1 MNITKVTNK
10 QRVQFDF
17 SPEALQRLE
26 DLKEKVDATTKAEVI
41 RNALKIYEWFAT
53 QIDPTSIIEVKDQE
67 GNTIFRIPAKV
78 LLSQKA
84 WIIGFVSNS
93 DIILNSARG
102 FAHNVEYMLTPDLV
116 VATSRLRSLP

>member
-26 DLKEKVDATTKAEVI
+26 DLKEKVDASTKAEVV

-78 LLSQKA
+78 LLS
-84 WIIGFVSNS
+84 
-93 DIILNSARG
+93 
-102 FAHNVEYMLTPDLV
+102 
-116 VATSRLRSLP
+116 

>member
-17 SPEALQRLE
+17 SPGALQRLE

-53 QIDPTSIIEVKDQE
+53 QIDPSSIIEVKDQE

-78 LLSQKA
+78 LLS
-84 WIIGFVSNS
+84 
-93 DIILNSARG
+93 
-102 FAHNVEYMLTPDLV
+102 
-116 VATSRLRSLP
+116 

>member
-26 DLKEKVDATTKAEVI
+26 DLKEKVDASTKAEVI

-53 QIDPTSIIEVKDQE
+53 QIDPNSIIEVKDQE

-78 LLSQKA
+78 LL
-84 WIIGFVSNS
+84 
-93 DIILNSARG
+93 L
-102 FAHNVEYMLTPDLV
+102 
-116 VATSRLRSLP
+116 

>member
-1 MNITKVTNK
+1 MNSTKVTNK

-53 QIDPTSIIEVKDQE
+53 QLDPNSIIEVQDQE

-78 LLSQKA
+78 LLS
-84 WIIGFVSNS
+84 
-93 DIILNSARG
+93 
-102 FAHNVEYMLTPDLV
+102 
-116 VATSRLRSLP
+116 

>member
-26 DLKEKVDATTKAEVI
+26 DLKEKVDAATKAEVV

-78 LLSQKA
+78 LLS
-84 WIIGFVSNS
+84 
-93 DIILNSARG
+93 
-102 FAHNVEYMLTPDLV
+102 
-116 VATSRLRSLP
+116 

>member
-1 MNITKVTNK
+1 MNNTKTNTK

-26 DLKEKVDATTKAEVI
+26 DLKEKVDASTKAEVI

-53 QIDPTSIIEVKDQE
+53 QIDPNYVIEVKDQE

-78 LLSQKA
+78 LLS
-84 WIIGFVSNS
+84 
-93 DIILNSARG
+93 
-102 FAHNVEYMLTPDLV
+102 
-116 VATSRLRSLP
+116 

>member
-1 MNITKVTNK
+1 MNITKVSNK

-53 QIDPTSIIEVKDQE
+53 QLDPNYIIEVKDQE

-78 LLSQKA
+78 LLS
-84 WIIGFVSNS
+84 
-93 DIILNSARG
+93 
-102 FAHNVEYMLTPDLV
+102 
-116 VATSRLRSLP
+116 